1 MRICSVCELKNKEII
16 NVCDGARLGYVSDVE
31 LDLDSGRVISLIAPG
46 QTRLFD
52 FGKCEPIRILWC
64 DIERIG
70 EDVILARR
78 AERLCVCE
86 NDRPPKKIGR

>member
-1 MRICSVCELKNKEII
+1 MRICSVCELKNKEVI

-31 LDLDSGRVISLIAPG
+31 LDLDCGRVISLIVPG
-46 QTRLFD
+46 CTKLFD
-52 FGKCEPIRILWC
+52 FGKNEPMRILWC

-78 AERLCVCE
+78 AEVMCPCE
-86 NDRPPKKIGR
+86 PGRPPRRGK